1 MNNLTIFSVGRPVF
15 VTMATLIVLILG
27 FISLSR
33 VPIDLMPDITYPTLS
48 VRTNYSN
55 AGPQEVETLITR
67 PLERAFSAVP
77 GVEQI
82 YSRSLEGASDIRITF
97 AWGTDLDAAANDL
110 RDRLDRVVSSLPDE
124 ADRPFLRKFDLASF
138 PILILGV
145 SSQLDPVHT
154 RRLIEDQVRYR
165 VERVAGVASLDIR
178 GGLDREIHVNLIP
191 GRIQALGLPLDEI
204 IRRIREANVNL
215 PAGVLE
221 SGPYEISI
229 RTLGEF
235 NDLEELGRTIIAV
248 NQGAAV
254 RLRDIAEI
262 EDAWERV
269 TRMVR
274 VNGEPGVQLAVNKQ
288 SGTNT
293 VEVARQVL
301 EEIERVN
308 RDLPQLRIVP
318 IIDTSQ
324 YIRRSISNVSMA
336 LFYGGFFAVLILLF
350 FLRSIRGTAIV
361 TTAIPIAIVAT
372 FIIIYFG
379 GFTINLM
386 TLGGLALGVGML
398 VDNSIVVL
406 ENIHRHREQGLPP
419 PQAAVAGTREVAAAI
434 TASTLTT
441 LVVFVP
447 LIFVRGMAG
456 VMFTQLAYVVSFA
469 LLCSLAVALTLVPML
484 SARFL
489 VPVTSMHSKKDCMKS
504 RINQIS
510 CNFFQSMED
519 SYKSTLGFCLRHRI
533 LTISLSLLVLMGS
546 LSLIPL
552 IGTEMMPETD
562 EGEIRISI
570 EMEVG
575 SKLSLLHSTAL
586 EVENILEKEL
596 PEAENIIVFLGGA
609 GWRLSG
615 SHVGEFR
622 IGLVEQSKRDRSS
635 QEIAAD
641 LRRKLNHIPGASIR
655 TRAGQGLF
663 ILRLGTTDGD
673 RIEVE
678 VRGHD
683 LDVASALAESVR
695 EILEDV
701 EGLGSPRISRET
713 GVPEEMI
720 IVDRARAESMGISV
734 SAAANAI
741 QTILSGSRAGNFRDG
756 GDEYSILVKL
766 KDSQLMPINELL
778 DVTISGH
785 DGTPVALRNLVNLES
800 GFGPMSIE
808 RKDQERIITV
818 STDLTHRDLS
828 SVIADIR
835 ERISLMPIP
844 RGFNITFGGDY
855 EEQQKA
861 FSELSLGLILA
872 LVLVYMVMACL
883 YESLRDPFIVMF
895 AVPMAVI
902 GVVLM
907 LFLTNTTFNIQSYI
921 GCIMLGGILVN
932 NAILLVAQTNMA
944 RREEKLEMFAAI
956 QEVGRRRLRPILMTA
971 LTTIFGLMPLALGV
985 GEGGEAQAPMAR
997 AIIGGLASSTLI
1009 TLVFIPVIYSF
1020 IARKDP
1026 ALSSVSEFQV

>member
-1 MNNLTIFSVGRPVF
+1 MNNLTLFSVGRPVF

-82 YSRSLEGASDIRITF
+82 YSRSLEGSSDIRITF

-110 RDRLDRVVSSLPDE
+110 RDRLDRVVSSLPDD

-145 SSQLDPVHT
+145 SSQLDPIQT
-154 RRLIEDQVRYR
+154 RKLIEDEVRYR
-165 VERVAGVASLDIR
+165 VERVPGVASLDIR
-178 GGLDREIHVNLIP
+178 GGLDREIHVDLIP

-215 PAGVLE
+215 PAGILE
-221 SGPYEISI
+221 SGPFEVSI

-235 NDLEELGRTIIAV
+235 TDLDELGRTIVAV
-248 NQGAAV
+248 DQGSAV
-254 RLRDIAEI
+254 RLRDIASI
-262 EDAWERV
+262 EDSWERV
-269 TRMVR
+269 TRIVR

-301 EEIERVN
+301 SEIERVN
-308 RDLPQLRIVP
+308 ADLPQLRIVP

-324 YIRRSISNVSMA
+324 YIRRSINNVTMA

-406 ENIHRHREQGLPP
+406 ENIHRQREQGLSP
-419 PQAAVAGTREVAAAI
+419 PQAAIQGTREVAAAI

-441 LVVFVP
+441 LAVFVP

-456 VMFTQLAYVVSFA
+456 VMFTQLAYVVGFS

-489 VPVTSMHSKKDCMKS
+489 VTITSMGNQEDCLKS
-504 RINQIS
+504 RINKIS
-510 CNFFQSMED
+510 CDFFQSLED
-519 SYKSTLGFCLRHRI
+519 SYKSTLGFCLKHRI
-533 LTISLSLLVLMGS
+533 LTIGLSVLVLAGS
-546 LSLIPL
+546 LTLIPL

-562 EGEIRISI
+562 EGEIRINI

-575 SKLSLLHSTAL
+575 SRLSLLHSTAL
-586 EVENILEKEL
+586 KVEEILKKEL
-596 PEAENIIVFLGGA
+596 PEAENMITFLGGA
-609 GWRLSG
+609 GWRFSG
-615 SHVGEFR
+615 SHVGEIR

-635 QEIAAD
+635 QEIAAE
-641 LRRKLNHIPGASIR
+641 LRRKLNNIPGATIR

-663 ILRLGTTDGD
+663 ILRIGTSDGD
-673 RIEVE
+673 RVEVE
-678 VRGHD
+678 IRGYD
-683 LDVASALAESVR
+683 LDVASALAERVQSIV
-695 EILEDV
+695 DNV
-701 EGLGSPRISRET
+701 EGVGDARISRET

-720 IVDRARAESMGISV
+720 IVDRAKAESMGVSV
-734 SAAANAI
+734 SGVANAI
-741 QTILSGSRAGNFRDG
+741 QTVLSGSRAGNFRDG
-756 GDEYSILVKL
+756 GDEYAILVKL
-766 KDSQLMPINELL
+766 KDAEVMPLNELL
-778 DVTISGH
+778 DITISGQ
-785 DGTPVALRNLVNLES
+785 GGVPVVLRNLVGLQS
-800 GFGPMSIE
+800 GFGPISIE
-808 RKDQERIITV
+808 RKDQERIITI

-835 ERISLMPIP
+835 EELSLMPLP
-844 RGFNITFGGDY
+844 QGFSITFGGDY

-861 FSELSLGLILA
+861 FNELGIGLFLA
-872 LVLVYMVMACL
+872 LILVYMVMACL

-895 AVPMAVI
+895 SVPLAII

-932 NAILLVAQTNMA
+932 NAILLVAQTNMV
-944 RREEKLEMFAAI
+944 RKEGKLEMFAAI

-971 LTTIFGLMPLALGV
+971 LTTIFGLLPLALGV

-1009 TLVFIPVIYSF
+1009 TLVFVPVMYSF
-1020 IARKDP
+1020 IARKDDP
-1026 ALSSVSEFQV
+1026 GSPRA